1 MNAFCEREKGG
12 IVDGEALAAGE
23 RLTVFNETLELVT
36 RAIEAA
42 GVAVIVLGAI
52 YALFRALRLLRG
64 SDAPHAYHEFRQKLG
79 RSILLG
85 LELLVAA
92 DIIGTVAV
100 EPSLEN
106 VLILAL
112 IVLIRTFLS
121 ISLTV
126 EIENR
131 WPWQGPNDQASGAGA
146 AR

>member
-1 MNAFCEREKGG
+1 MTGDVGHWFDA
-12 IVDGEALAAGE
+12 ALQIAS
-23 RLTVFNETLELVT
+23 

-42 GVAVIVLGAI
+42 GVCVIVLGAL
-52 YALFRALRLLRG
+52 YALVQAAQQLR
-64 SDAPHAYHEFRQKLG
+64 SPATAANAYHEFRQKLG
-79 RSILLG
+79 RAILLG

-100 EPSLEN
+100 EPTVTN

-126 EIENR
+126 EIEGR
-131 WPWQGPNDQASGAGA
+131 WPWAAERPAVSGAVREGRA
-146 AR
+146 P

>member
-1 MNAFCEREKGG
+1 MEEGALPGG
-12 IVDGEALAAGE
+12 AVHWFDSALQIASRG
-23 RLTVFNETLELVT
+23 
-36 RAIEAA
+36 IEAA
-42 GVAVIVLGAI
+42 GVGVIVFG
-52 YALFRALRLLRG
+52 ALFALFQALRQLR
-64 SDAPHAYHEFRQKLG
+64 SPATAPSAYHEFRQKLG

-100 EPSLEN
+100 EPTVRN

-126 EIENR
+126 EIEGR
-131 WPWQGPNDQASGAGA
+131 WPWA
-146 AR
+146 AERGTTAPPTPATAT